1 MPACSRVEVM
11 PWSVE
16 TTEQRAK
23 APRSC
28 NEDT

>member
-1 MPACSRVEVM
+1 MPACSKVKVV
-11 PWSVE
+11 PWRVE